1 MTHSAK
7 VPVFICEDRSFT
19 PSTHIKAARTG
30 TPMLRG
36 WERRRSIQVQGD
48 SVSNSRVERDW
59 SQLRATGHIYGKLPL
74 TT

>member
-1 MTHSAK
+1 MPGTRMVVQPQQSGAEGRRIKHFEVITSYMGNSETAK
-7 VPVFICEDRSFT
+7 A
-19 PSTHIKAARTG
+19 K
-30 TPMLRG
+30 
-36 WERRRSIQVQGD
+36 GD